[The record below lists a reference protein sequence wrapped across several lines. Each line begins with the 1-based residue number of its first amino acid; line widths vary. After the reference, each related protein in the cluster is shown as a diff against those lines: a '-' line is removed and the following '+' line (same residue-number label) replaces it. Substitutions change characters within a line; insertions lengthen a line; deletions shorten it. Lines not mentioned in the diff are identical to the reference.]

1 MTVVTLMTSA
11 VDVMCAMGVVG
22 VAVVTGMADVAH
34 GGGHRGDRPGGRR
47 TGATPCAGA
56 RPRTH
61 HTGSPGWPG
70 RTRPGTAVTAGP
82 GLPSRTGSPGGPG
95 RPRIPGPR
103 ALTGARAPSPTPSV
117 IAEADRP

>member
-34 GGGHRGDRPGGRR
+34 GGGRHGGRPGGRR
-47 TGATPCAGA
+47 NGATPCAGA
-56 RPRTH
+56 RPRNH
-61 HTGSPGWPG
+61 RTGSPGSPGCPG
-70 RTRPGTAVTAGP
+70 RTRPVTAGL
-82 GLPSRTGSPGGPG
+82 GLPSRPGSTDC
-95 RPRIPGPR
+95 RPIPQPR
-103 ALTGARAPSPTPSV
+103 ALTGTRASSPASSA

>member
-34 GGGHRGDRPGGRR
+34 GGGRHGDRPGGRR
-47 TGATPCAGA
+47 NGATPCAGA
-56 RPRTH
+56 RPRPRNH
-61 HTGSPGWPG
+61 RTGSPGCPG
-70 RTRPGTAVTAGP
+70 RTRPGTAMTAGP
-82 GLPSRTGSPGGPG
+82 GLPSRPDC
-95 RPRIPGPR
+95 RPIPLPR
-103 ALTGARAPSPTPSV
+103 ALTGTRVSSPTSSA

>member
-34 GGGHRGDRPGGRR
+34 GGGRHGDRPGGRR
-47 TGATPCAGA
+47 NGATPCAGA
-56 RPRTH
+56 RPRNH
-61 HTGSPGWPG
+61 RTGSPGCPG
-70 RTRPGTAVTAGP
+70 RTRPVTAVTAGR
-82 GLPSRTGSPGGPG
+82 GLPSRPGSTDC
-95 RPRIPGPR
+95 RPIPLPR
-103 ALTGARAPSPTPSV
+103 ALTGTRAPAPTSSA

>member
-34 GGGHRGDRPGGRR
+34 SGGRHGGRPGGRR
-47 TGATPCAGA
+47 NGATPCAGA
-56 RPRTH
+56 RPRNH
-61 HTGSPGWPG
+61 RPGSPGCPG
-70 RTRPGTAVTAGP
+70 RTRPVTAVTAGL
-82 GLPSRTGSPGGPG
+82 GLPSRPGSTDC
-95 RPRIPGPR
+95 RPIPLPR
-103 ALTGARAPSPTPSV
+103 ALTGTRAPAPASSA